1 MPFAFV
7 DELICIALACTHLA
21 LPIVISTI
29 FFVSLCK
36 RLYSTFLPRITI
48 IPQMERQLPTDI
60 GILCEQTICHQQGR
74 L

>member
-36 RLYSTFLPRITI
+36 RLLYLFAPDYHHPSNEAPAADGHWYTL
-48 IPQMERQLPTDI
+48 
-60 GILCEQTICHQQGR
+60 
-74 L
+74 